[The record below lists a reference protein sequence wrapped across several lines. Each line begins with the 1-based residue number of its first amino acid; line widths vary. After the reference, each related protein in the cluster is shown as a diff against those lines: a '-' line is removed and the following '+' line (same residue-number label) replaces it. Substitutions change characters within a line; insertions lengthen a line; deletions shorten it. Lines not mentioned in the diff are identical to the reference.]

1 MNISSP
7 PAAAHCPLL
16 MWILT
21 DFLNLKKTVEEE
33 VLWLILKKK
42 LTLRKEAKPSTSLSD
57 RFIII
62 HLVL

>member
-1 MNISSP
+1 VDSNRFSK
-7 PAAAHCPLL
+7 LK
-16 MWILT
+16 
-21 DFLNLKKTVEEE
+21 KKTVEEE

-42 LTLRKEAKPSTSLSD
+42 LTLRKEAKLSTSLSD